1 MKLKTNISIVLYKTK
16 LEEVVPQLNDFL
28 SNPQVNRIFLIDNS
42 PNKQQ
47 LPISVIKPQRVR
59 YFFTGKNLGY
69 GVAHNVALSE
79 SIKRDVAYHLVINP
93 DVKCKSS
100 DISTL
105 MDLMEERKE
114 IGLVMPKVIDREG
127 NMQYLAKLLPT
138 PTDLII
144 RRFTPKN
151 WFAHRKQR
159 FELQSADFSK
169 EIDAPY
175 LSGCFMFLRVEAVKK
190 VGMFD
195 ERYFLYPEDIDLTR
209 RIHRFYKTIY
219 YPLISVNHLHQRASY
234 KSMKLLV
241 IHIWN
246 MIKYFNKWGWIFD
259 SERTIANRRILNDLK
274 NQK

>member
-1 MKLKTNISIVLYKTK
+1 MKLKTNISIVLYKTS
-16 LEEVVPQLNDFL
+16 LEEIVPQLNEFL
-28 SNPQVNRIFLIDNS
+28 TNPQVSRVFLIDNS

-47 LPISVIKPQRVR
+47 LPDSLSNKHRVR

-69 GVAHNVALSE
+69 GIAHNVALSE

-93 DVKCKSS
+93 DVKCKAS

-105 MDLMEERKE
+105 MNLMEERKE

-127 NMQYLAKLLPT
+127 NMQFLAKLLPT
-138 PTDLII
+138 PIDLIV
-144 RRFTPKN
+144 RRFTPKG
-151 WFAHRKQR
+151 WFQRRKKR
-159 FELQSADFSK
+159 FELQRANFSK
-169 EIDAPY
+169 EIDVPY
-175 LSGCFMFLRVEAVKK
+175 LSGCFMFLRMEAIKR

-209 RIHRFYKTIY
+209 RIHQFYKTIY
-219 YPLISVNHLHQRASY
+219 FPLVTVNHLHQRASY
-234 KSMKLLV
+234 KSLRLLF

-259 SERTIANRRILNDLK
+259 KERTIVNQRTLKDL
-274 NQK
+274 

>member
-1 MKLKTNISIVLYKTK
+1 MKLKTNISIVLYKTS
-16 LEEVVPQLNDFL
+16 LEEIVPQLNEFL
-28 SNPQVNRIFLIDNS
+28 TNPQVSRVFLIDNS

-47 LPISVIKPQRVR
+47 LPNTIVKPQRVR
-59 YFFTGKNLGY
+59 YYYTGKNLGY
-69 GVAHNVALSE
+69 GVAHNIALIE
-79 SIKRDVAYHLVINP
+79 SLKRSIAYHLVINP

-144 RRFTPKN
+144 RRFTPKT
-151 WFAHRKQR
+151 WFERRKRR
-159 FELQSADFSK
+159 FELQGADFSR
-169 EIDAPY
+169 EIDVPY
-175 LSGCFMFLRVEAVKK
+175 LSGCFMFLRVEAIKQ

-209 RIHRFYKTIY
+209 RIHKFYKTIY
-219 YPLISVNHLHQRASY
+219 YPLVIVNHLHQRASY
-234 KSMKLLV
+234 KSVKLLV

-259 SERTIANRRILNDLK
+259 RERTIANRRILNDLK
-274 NQK
+274 TQK